1 MRIEKR
7 RTKRIDVD
15 VTISLRQLGD
25 SFVSGYSSDTVDV
38 HVIDI
43 SKGGI
48 AFESDYDF
56 KINSYYDTIITLAN
70 KESFEAVIEVLR
82 KDVHGADNVYGCR
95 FAGINADDQFK
106 IDVYQLLHD
115 NGEAQ

>member
-15 VTISLRQLGD
+15 VTVSLRQLGD

-48 AFESDYDF
+48 AFESD
-56 KINSYYDTIITLAN
+56 
-70 KESFEAVIEVLR
+70 
-82 KDVHGADNVYGCR
+82 
-95 FAGINADDQFK
+95 
-106 IDVYQLLHD
+106 
-115 NGEAQ
+115 